1 MPNADPPIHGVMAKL
16 HKTVRNYGWFGL
28 LRLGLD
34 WLHTRLLFPEA
45 RMVRRPAYLRGTG
58 RVRLGPG
65 FTSGPGLR
73 IDCFGESA
81 VVVIGSQV
89 EVNDRVHIGSR
100 LSVTI
105 GDRVL
110 IASNVFISD
119 HNHGSYGG
127 AGEHSSPLVPP
138 AERPYQSA
146 AVIIED
152 DVWLGEHVCVLP
164 GVKIGKG
171 AIVGAGSVVTTS
183 VPEYTISVGV
193 PARVIRRF
201 DFASARWVAS

>member
-1 MPNADPPIHGVMAKL
+1 MAKL
-16 HKTVRNYGWFGL
+16 QRTLRNYGLFGL
-28 LRLGLD
+28 LRLTLD
-34 WLHTRLLFPEA
+34 WLHTRWLFPQA
-45 RMVRRPAYLRGTG
+45 RIVRRPAYVRGTG
-58 RVRLGPG
+58 RVQLGPG

-73 IDCFGESA
+73 IDCFGEAA
-81 VVVIGSQV
+81 VVLIGSQV

-105 GDRVL
+105 GNRVL

-119 HNHGSYGG
+119 HNHGSYAG

-138 AERPYQSA
+138 AERPYQCA
-146 AVIIED
+146 AVSIED

-164 GVKIGKG
+164 GVTIGKG
-171 AIVGAGSVVTTS
+171 AIVGAGSVVTAS
-183 VPEYTISVGV
+183 LPEYTISVGV

-201 DFASARWVAS
+201 DFASAQWIASQ